1 MGPRQGGRP
10 GRGRRAIGNDEL
22 SGTKVEHPHAAT
34 CDPTGIYRFE
44 SCRIS
49 VMEKPS
55 YVYILASAPY
65 GTLYVGST
73 TDLIRRVW
81 QHREGVLDGFTKQ
94 YQVGRLVWYEIHADI
109 MEAGLREKQIK
120 KWNRDWK
127 VRLIEEGN
135 PRWLDLYAQF

>member
-1 MGPRQGGRP
+1 
-10 GRGRRAIGNDEL
+10 
-22 SGTKVEHPHAAT
+22 
-34 CDPTGIYRFE
+34 
-44 SCRIS
+44 
-49 VMEKPS
+49 MEKPS

-73 TDLIRRVW
+73 TDLIRRIW
-81 QHREGVLDGFTKQ
+81 RHREGLLDGFTKQ
-94 YQVGRLVWYEIHADI
+94 YSVSRLVWYEIHADI

-135 PRWLDLYAQF
+135 VRWRDLYAEIAA